1 MGKETMSPSQSG
13 AAVQSSSRSNTTSE
27 ASSSTSKLGPSR
39 ASILPAVLP
48 HLRRSIEEPTPASK
62 DALLTL
68 QLSSHHML
76 DSLVHDEASDQA
88 VYSIQ
93 TTGPT
98 TTITR
103 SDHWDETT
111 AAEIRWPK
119 TLPSGKGQEG
129 SGVRVQMN
137 GRDWQSGDLLLR
149 SGSRSSRTHKFNIPG
164 YSQCL
169 KWRPHS
175 GAYMCSTASV
185 KGPIAIFEP
194 ATATMAPKLVVYETL
209 RDKYDSRSRN
219 EHGGVSI
226 LLLDYLIATA
236 LLLVTDVQDW
246 MVVRKYEGPM
256 LDVAPPEGLDGEAES
271 SHAHATSNRQWR
283 KIIFGEPLYRKRLS
297 SSDSLSSSTPS
308 DTLPTTPVSDDP
320 ADAPVN
326 VPSGENPLNS
336 TAAERSD
343 ESQADTSQPPTPE
356 ARGSPVPTR
365 PSSLVLDFELPTTA
379 APRPPTQTPPSP
391 SAESICYPLANASAP
406 AHMYLDPAFYGE
418 NNAPSVTS
426 PSSDQGSPTSLTRLE
441 RSISVPGRRA
451 GGGLGARELRE
462 LPTPPR
468 EPAMPLDPSVWTP
481 SPISPSTDTS
491 DLMTFVR
498 GPLSASS
505 IRPSTAP
512 GLADV
517 PPLSPQPRTT
527 GSANVRRLPQV
538 PAPGPVGPLPNIL
551 HMRHRTQLDDSVVS
565 VPREKRS
572 SAPLQIRTLP
582 LPPTPTAT
590 SAAVPHMPGPDPY
603 KDEDAEWMHALTLN
617 ARPSAP
623 PVRTSLYDAPPPAYS
638 TLFDP

>member
-1 MGKETMSPSQSG
+1 MGKEQKSPASG
-13 AAVQSSSRSNTTSE
+13 SAVVESSSRSNTTSE
-27 ASSSTSKLGPSR
+27 ASSSTSKLGQSR
-39 ASILPAVLP
+39 TSILPAVLP
-48 HLRRSIEEPTPASK
+48 HLRRSIEEPTTAPK
-62 DALLTL
+62 GALLTL

-93 TTGPT
+93 TTGPS

-111 AAEIRWPK
+111 AADIRWPK
-119 TLPSGKGQEG
+119 TLPLGKGQEG
-129 SGVRVQMN
+129 TGVRVQMN
-137 GRDWQSGDLLLR
+137 GRDWQPGDSLLR
-149 SGSRSSRTHKFNIPG
+149 SGSRSNRTHKFNIPG

-169 KWRPHS
+169 KWRPQS
-175 GAYMCSTASV
+175 GAYWCTTASV

-194 ATATMAPKLVVYETL
+194 ATATTAPKLVVYETL

-246 MVVRKYEGPM
+246 MVVRKYEGPT
-256 LDVAPPEGLDGEAES
+256 LDVAPPEGLDGETEMPHS
-271 SHAHATSNRQWR
+271 HATSNRQWR
-283 KIIFGEPLYRKRLS
+283 KIIFGEPLYRKRSLS
-297 SSDSLSSSTPS
+297 ADSLSSSTPS
-308 DTLPTTPVSDDP
+308 DTVPTSPVLDDP
-320 ADAPVN
+320 VDIP
-326 VPSGENPLNS
+326 PDGNPLNS
-336 TAAERSD
+336 PTVEQAD
-343 ESQADTSQPPTPE
+343 ESQADTTQPPTPE
-356 ARGSPVPTR
+356 VEASPVQTR
-365 PSSLVLDFELPTTA
+365 PSSLVLDFDLPAAATA
-379 APRPPTQTPPSP
+379 RPSPQAPPSP

-418 NNAPSVTS
+418 NDTPSVTS
-426 PSSDQGSPTSLTRLE
+426 MSSDQGSPTSITRLE

-451 GGGLGARELRE
+451 GGGLAIRE

-468 EPAMPLDPSVWTP
+468 EPAPPLDPSVWTP

-498 GPLSASS
+498 GPSSASS

-517 PPLSPQPRTT
+517 PPLSPLPRTT
-527 GSANVRRLPQV
+527 GASNIRRLPQV
-538 PAPGPVGPLPNIL
+538 PAPGPAEPLPDIL
-551 HMRHRTQLDDSVVS
+551 HLRHRTQLDDNVVP

-603 KDEDAEWMHALTLN
+603 KDEDAEWMRALTMN

-623 PVRTSLYDAPPPAYS
+623 RVRTSLYDAPPPAYS